1 MNRRDFLAS
10 IAGAALATT
19 SVIAKSNSASVP
31 LASSPDIKCGNDV
44 YGRQLCTVGIST
56 FEMQKAA
63 QQQYMSQW
71 CWAACISMIFDY
83 HEHPVSQERIV
94 REAYGGIV
102 NMPGSPQAILRSLNR
117 RWVDDND
124 EEFRVVADPFTANY
138 LTAIDD
144 LKDDEPQLIG
154 ALGHAVVLT
163 AMTYYI
169 TPSGPYVVSAIVRDP
184 WPARPSRREMTRD
197 EWYNV
202 QLAARIRVGD

>member
-1 MNRRDFLAS
+1 MNRRDFLAAM
-10 IAGAALATT
+10 AGAALATT
-19 SVIAKSNSASVP
+19 GVTAGPKIASDALSNT
-31 LASSPDIKCGNDV
+31 PDIECGNDS
-44 YGRQLCTVGIST
+44 YGRQLCTVGISS
-56 FEMQKAA
+56 FEIQKAA
-63 QQQYMSQW
+63 QRQYMSQW

-83 HEHPVSQERIV
+83 YEHPVSQDRIV

-117 RWVDDND
+117 RWTDDND
-124 EEFRVVADPFTANY
+124 EEFRVTADPFTANY
-138 LTAIDD
+138 LTAIED

-169 TPSGPYVVSAIVRDP
+169 TPNGPYVVSAIVRDP
-184 WPARPSRREMTRD
+184 WPGNASRREMTRA

-202 QLAARIRVGD
+202 QLAARIRLRD

>member
-19 SVIAKSNSASVP
+19 GAIAEPNSARTPSANS
-31 LASSPDIKCGNDV
+31 LDIQCGNDA
-44 YGRQLCTVGIST
+44 YGRPLCTVGIST
-56 FEMQKAA
+56 FEIQKAA

-71 CWAACISMIFDY
+71 CWAACISMIFGY
-83 HEHPVSQERIV
+83 YEHPVSQARIV

-102 NMPGSPQAILRSLNR
+102 NMLGSPHAILRSLNR
-117 RWVDDND
+117 RWTDDNG
-124 EEFRVVADPFTANY
+124 EEFRVTADPFTANY

-169 TPSGPYVVSAIVRDP
+169 TPNGPYVVSAIVRDP
-184 WPARPSRREMTRD
+184 WPGRPSRREMTSD

-202 QLAARIRVGD
+202 QFAARIRVRG